1 MNVKSTFL
9 SSFWIYVILFSTQM
23 VSSQIWPASS
33 WSTATNLTNV
43 MDVNGITDLS
53 GLHFNPT
60 NNRLYSVQGDGRLR
74 VLLWNETNNTFSQ
87 IANKTIV
94 GGPEGITQANLY
106 ANEFYTIDE
115 NNYEIRRYTYTA
127 NFSTVTE
134 FKHWNLLASPSPM
147 QDTGNTGPEGIV
159 FIPDSFLITNGFIS
173 EQTGQLYSSVK
184 GLGGL
189 FFVAHQDEGYVW
201 VFDVNPNSNN
211 DFDYVGKYQTNHT
224 ESCDL
229 AFDRST
235 GLLYILHNIIGN
247 NRLEVT
253 NLSTSLNG
261 SSRKFIPLNDYL
273 ITNPTGNNDNIEG
286 FALTPKCPVTGL
298 TSAWLCRDVESNEDQ
313 SIQEDAFRWF
323 TTFVADGNCELL
335 SNDSFETTNEIVMY
349 PNPVENR
356 LTLEGKWM
364 LNATIQIYNSLG
376 QLVIEKETQSSTSLI
391 LEVSSLK
398 NGLYLLEINQNGNS
412 KTLKFDKQ

>member
-9 SSFWIYVILFSTQM
+9 SSLWIYVILFSTQL

-87 IANKTIV
+87 IANKTII

-115 NNYEIRRYTYTA
+115 NNYEIRRYTHTA
-127 NFSTVTE
+127 NFSSVTE
-134 FKHWNLLASPSPM
+134 FKHWNLLASPSSM
-147 QDTGNTGPEGIV
+147 QDTGNIGPEGIV
-159 FIPDSFLITNGFIS
+159 FIPDSFLIANGFIS
-173 EQTGQLYSSVK
+173 QQTGQLYSSVK

-211 DFDYVGKYQTNHT
+211 DFAYVGKYQTNHT

-261 SSRKFIPLNDYL
+261 SSRKFIPLNDYQ
-273 ITNPTGNNDNIEG
+273 ITNPTGNNDNVEG
-286 FALTPKCPVTGL
+286 FALTPKCPATGL
-298 TSAWLCRDVESNEDQ
+298 TSSWLCRDVESNENQ
-313 SIQEDAFRWF
+313 SIQEDALRWF
-323 TTFVADGNCELL
+323 PTFVADGNCELL
-335 SNDSFETTNEIVMY
+335 SNNAFETTNEIVIY

-356 LTLEGKWM
+356 LIIEGKWI

-376 QLVIEKETQSSTSLI
+376 QLV
-391 LEVSSLK
+391 LEVK
-398 NGLYLLEINQNGNS
+398 NKTELVLDIDVS
-412 KTLKFDKQ
+412 TLKSGMYFIQENQKDITYCNKFYKK